1 MKDIL
6 ENYLFE
12 KLNLIKQIQDF
23 LQDQPSEGE
32 VNTQEL
38 LKQYAEYDFCAQN
51 LRKIQRKYSKN
62 WF

>member
-6 ENYLFE
+6 EKYLIE

-32 VNTQEL
+32 VNIQDL
-38 LKQYAEYDFCAQN
+38 LKQYAEYDFSAQN
-51 LRKIQRKYSKN
+51 LRKIQWKYSKN